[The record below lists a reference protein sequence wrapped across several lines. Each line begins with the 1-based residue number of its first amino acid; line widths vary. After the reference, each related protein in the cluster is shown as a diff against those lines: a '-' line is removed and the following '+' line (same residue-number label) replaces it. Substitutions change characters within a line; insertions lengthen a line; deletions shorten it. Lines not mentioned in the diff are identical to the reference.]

1 MPLPFPALK
10 PCLCGSGRS
19 YGACCGLRHRGE
31 RPAETPEALMRSRYT
46 AYALRNTEYVRRTWH
61 PDTCPPDL
69 DLEEDDAR
77 YLGLKIHH
85 AEGNEVEF
93 TATLRMDGRT
103 HRMHERSRFTRLNGT
118 WVYVA
123 GVDPTDP
130 GELSG

>member
-1 MPLPFPALK
+1 
-10 PCLCGSGRS
+10 
-19 YGACCGLRHRGE
+19 
-31 RPAETPEALMRSRYT
+31 MRSRYT